1 MRVFLTILFFALYFL
16 AKGQLS
22 KEEFLNKIR
31 PLIIDTAINH
41 YYLFKQTE
49 TLYYNRQLGTD
60 IKQELLKLFPE
71 DAANDIITSISSD
84 TVETW
89 WDENL
94 LLDATLVNAK
104 QADTLIG
111 SIVFNY
117 TGLNKKQQKKLRKD
131 LISKRERVYYFSRP
145 IFDRSREF
153 ALVQMRYACGTAC
166 GNGCLYLFKLYNG
179 RWIKINEMSCWIS

>member
-1 MRVFLTILFFALYFL
+1 MHVFENEKETEKTGWFCKEENMRIFIVSSNDMRVFLTILFFAWSFL

-22 KEEFLNKIR
+22 KEDFLNKIR
-31 PLIIDTAINH
+31 PIIIDTAINH

-49 TLYYNRQLGTD
+49 TLYYNRQLGTNL
-60 IKQELLKLFPE
+60 KQQLLRLLPE
-71 DAANDIITSISSD
+71 DAAIDIITSISSD
-84 TVETW
+84 TVQTW

-94 LLDATLVNAK
+94 LLNATLVNAK

-131 LISKRERVYYFSRP
+131 LMSKRERVYYFSRP
-145 IFDRSREF
+145 F
-153 ALVQMRYACGTAC
+153 L
-166 GNGCLYLFKLYNG
+166 
-179 RWIKINEMSCWIS
+179 ISQENLLWFR